1 MVVHK
6 IFIKLKMVCFVEAKN
21 NYASFNE
28 IFVELENLDLER
40 AEMLV
45 EEICNNVS
53 INSDFIYFYLSL
65 Y

>member
-1 MVVHK
+1 
-6 IFIKLKMVCFVEAKN
+6 MVCFVEAKK

-28 IFVELENLDLER
+28 IFVELENVDLER

-53 INSDFIYFYLSL
+53 FNNDFIYFYLSL